1 LGDDLPTRPERDWQT
16 SDGRCLDSGA
26 TNGMERPSMSMS
38 LEEKPTMSG
47 PDTAGI
53 LNALPG
59 LVWTTDRT
67 GSVSYANSR
76 FADFAGLML
85 DQGVSRHWSSFLH
98 PDDQPVIVRARKDAQ
113 KAAAQF
119 LVAARLRRWDG
130 QFRWFDLTAAP
141 LMGTGENVC
150 WLATERFDRD
160 DNRIGDFN
168 SGLRCFLNSLSLQ
181 ALLLT
186 PGLELEFANDAAL
199 RWYGFAPG
207 VPLQGR
213 SVTTNPGK
221 LKEIAFKSVARHGGD
236 EAGAFSYQAFS
247 ADGTLRWLEAHVT
260 PIREQTG
267 ELAGY
272 CLLQTD
278 RQDIQ
283 DDSFLLS
290 EEMGI
295 LEMVARGAPSAGVL
309 QRLCDVVEELVPDVV
324 CGFLELSLD
333 RKLFRM
339 GAATRLLGEFRE
351 IFDGKS
357 VISDRNP
364 CSTAALTKRTVEITN
379 LAKSDHRETSMGEI
393 MLANGLNYCQAIPIL
408 SPYGN
413 TAGIFA
419 ILRRQ
424 QKNFEPR
431 EQQIIDR
438 AKHIA
443 AISIDRTRH
452 EEALVRRETQV
463 ERSQAQLIAAQRIS
477 STGSFTSDIERD
489 ENIWSEEFYRIFD
502 LDPEIEPSIDAV
514 RERVHPEDL
523 ELFNFEMKRGFA
535 GEDADF
541 VFRIIRKDASVRFI
555 RGLARVTHYV
565 GDHPVFMGTVQDI
578 TETRR
583 AEDALRRGEEA
594 LLKAREELAHVSR
607 VMTVS
612 ALTTSIAHEVSQPL
626 TGILANA
633 NACVRLLALDPPNIA
648 SATDTARRTIRD
660 AVRATEV
667 IKRLRAM
674 FNRQSPA
681 MEEIFLNEIAREVIA
696 LSARD
701 MREKFIVLE
710 ARLTPEL
717 PPVIGDRVQLQ
728 QVILNMVLNGIEAM
742 AEIEG
747 RPRRLLV
754 RTALASE
761 GMLTLSILDAGV
773 GIAADA
779 ANKMFEPFFTTKR
792 DGMGIG
798 LSISR
803 AIIENH
809 GGRMWA
815 MSNDGPGS
823 TFAFSLPSL
832 GKPTDR

>member
-1 LGDDLPTRPERDWQT
+1 
-16 SDGRCLDSGA
+16 
-26 TNGMERPSMSMS
+26 MS
-38 LEEKPTMSG
+38 LDEEAITFGSN
-47 PDTAGI
+47 DCLRI
-53 LNALPG
+53 LNSLPG
-59 LVWTTDRT
+59 LVWTTDET
-67 GSVSYANSR
+67 GALCYANSR
-76 FADFAGLML
+76 FTDFTGLMI
-85 DQGVSRHWSSFLH
+85 DQGGSRQWASFLH
-98 PDDQPVIVRARKDAQ
+98 PDDHLLIVPAQ
-113 KAAAQF
+113 KGGVQLFA
-119 LVAARLRRWDG
+119 VRLRRRDG
-130 QFRWFDLTAAP
+130 QFEWFNLSASP
-141 LMGTGENVC
+141 MKGLGGEVC
-150 WLATERFDRD
+150 WLATERLERIDNQIGDVDRD
-160 DNRIGDFN
+160 FR
-168 SGLRCFLNSLSLQ
+168 RFLDSLSLQ
-181 ALLLT
+181 ALLLK
-186 PGLELEFANDAAL
+186 PSLELEFANRAAW
-199 RWYGFAPG
+199 RWYGLSPG
-207 VPLQGR
+207 AQTQDKSAHFNL
-213 SVTTNPGK
+213 SK
-221 LKEIAFKSVARHGGD
+221 LKEIAFQLQAGQDGNEPAVA
-236 EAGAFSYQAFS
+236 SYQALS
-247 ADGTLRWLEAHVT
+247 ADGTLRWVEAQVVQ
-260 PIREQTG
+260 IRMQNR

-272 CLLQTD
+272 CVLQSDVQDSRESSHLLGQ
-278 RQDIQ
+278 
-283 DDSFLLS
+283 
-290 EEMGI
+290 EMEI
-295 LEMVARGAPSAGVL
+295 LEMIARGAPSASVL
-309 QRLCDVVEELVPDVV
+309 QRLCDVVADLVPDLV

-339 GAATRLLGEFRE
+339 GEATRLPGEFRK

-364 CSTAALTKRTVEITN
+364 CSTAALTKRTVEIAN
-379 LAKSDHRETSMGEI
+379 LAESDQRETSMGEI

-419 ILRRQ
+419 ILRHQ
-424 QKNFEPR
+424 QRNLDPR
-431 EQQIIDR
+431 EQQIVDR

-463 ERSQAQLIAAQRIS
+463 ERSQAQLVAAQRIS
-477 STGSFTSDIERD
+477 STGSFTSDIQRD

-502 LDPEIEPSIDAV
+502 LDPELEPSIDAV
-514 RERVHPEDL
+514 RARVHPEDL
-523 ELFNFEMKRGFA
+523 ELFNFEIKRGFA

-541 VFRIIRKDASVRFI
+541 VFRIIRTDASVRFI
-555 RGLARVTHYV
+555 RGLARVTHYI

-594 LLKAREELAHVSR
+594 LLKAREELAYVSR
-607 VMTVS
+607 VMTIS

-626 TGILANA
+626 SGILANA

-660 AVRATEV
+660 TMRATEV

-681 MEEIFLNEIAREVIA
+681 MEEVDLNEIAREVIA

-717 PPVIGDRVQLQ
+717 PSVSGDRIQLQ

-761 GMLTLSILDAGV
+761 DMLTLSILDAGV

-779 ANKMFEPFFTTKR
+779 ADKMFEPFFTTKR
-792 DGMGIG
+792 NGMGIG

-803 AIIENH
+803 SIIENH

-815 MSNDGPGS
+815 TPNDGPGA
-823 TFAFSLPSL
+823 TVAFSLPSL
-832 GKPTDR
+832 GKPIHRSAT